1 MVNGIIQF
9 IQYLVHK
16 LFVDY
21 SLVAH
26 GELMSYS
33 HKGFW
38 QCMDNVRERDILEQL
53 YAKNIAPW
61 KKW

>member
-1 MVNGIIQF
+1 
-9 IQYLVHK
+9 
-16 LFVDY
+16 
-21 SLVAH
+21 
-26 GELMSYS
+26 MSYS